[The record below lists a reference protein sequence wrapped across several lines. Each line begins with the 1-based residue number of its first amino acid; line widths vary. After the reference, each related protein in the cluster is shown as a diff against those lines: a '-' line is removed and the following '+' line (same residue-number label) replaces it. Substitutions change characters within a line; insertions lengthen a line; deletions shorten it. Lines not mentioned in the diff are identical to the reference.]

1 MMQSSAD
8 AEAPLVT
15 LVLRVW
21 RAGTPS
27 RSFRYQA
34 THVQTGDVA
43 YFRSL
48 ENAAQHMRCLV
59 ERANDANT
67 TDRTPLQFPNQ
78 EERQDDAP

>member
-1 MMQSSAD
+1 MMPISAD

-15 LVLRVW
+15 VVLRVW
-21 RAGTPS
+21 RAGPPS

-59 ERANDANT
+59 ERVNANSGT
-67 TDRTPLQFPNQ
+67 GRTPLQFPSL
-78 EERQDDAP
+78 EDRQDHAE